1 MCVHEFKSF
10 KCYTCLGKNEI
21 KRKFVLT
28 IPPTE
33 VSPLTVGSTDA
44 QVNYFPKRHIDLAQF
59 GH

>member
-1 MCVHEFKSF
+1 MLYFA
-10 KCYTCLGKNEI
+10 CLGKNEI